1 MVVGPPLER
10 CAMIALTSVL
20 VPTDF
25 SDASEVALLYAK
37 AFAHAF
43 GASLHVLHVVQEPF
57 SQPWAVE
64 AHGFALATMQE
75 DWMREAKARMQA
87 ILTPE
92 ERSTHNAQL
101 LTVLGHPVVEI
112 LEYASSHTIDLIV
125 MGTHGRGPLGHM
137 LMGSVAER
145 VVRKAPCPVL
155 TVRHRERE
163 FVVPD
168 YP

>member
-1 MVVGPPLER
+1 
-10 CAMIALTSVL
+10 MIALTSVL

-25 SDASEVALLYAK
+25 SDASETALLYAK
-37 AFAHAF
+37 AFARAF

-75 DWMREAKARMQA
+75 DWMREAKARIQT
-87 ILTPE
+87 ILAPDEPGTYRAE
-92 ERSTHNAQL
+92 L
-101 LTVLGHPVVEI
+101 VTVLGHPVVEI
-112 LEYASSHTIDLIV
+112 LDYAASHAIDLIV

-145 VVRKAPCPVL
+145 IVRKAPCPVL
-155 TVRHRERE
+155 TVRHSARE

-168 YP
+168 HP

>member
-1 MVVGPPLER
+1 
-10 CAMIALTSVL
+10 MIALKSVL

-25 SDASEVALLYAK
+25 SDASEAALLYAK
-37 AFAHAF
+37 AFARAF

-75 DWMREAKARMQA
+75 DWMREAKGRVQT
-87 ILTPE
+87 ILTPD
-92 ERSTHNAQL
+92 ERSTYKAQL
-101 LTVLGHPVVEI
+101 MTVLGHPVVEI
-112 LEYASSHTIDLIV
+112 LEYAGSNAIDLIV

-145 VVRKAPCPVL
+145 IVRKAPCPVL
-155 TVRHRERE
+155 TVRHLARD